1 MFTDSVIFIGLCGTY
16 RAHQTIIMTF
26 EDIKVIHNILLA
38 RGKHTTLTI
47 PQKLE
52 TNTRPESGESL
63 REVMASYNIGY

>member
-1 MFTDSVIFIGLCGTY
+1 MAS
-16 RAHQTIIMTF
+16 

-38 RGKHTTLTI
+38 RGKHTTLTN

-63 REVMASYNIGY
+63 